1 MRIILAIGW
10 QPLFTSL
17 ACIKINLLLR
27 VTGRR
32 KDGYHLLDSL
42 VAFCE
47 LGDRLELSLNDRCDE
62 LVVEGTF
69 CNEIGEDNIVRRT
82 LKKFREATGWCQPVK
97 IRLKKEIPVGAGL
110 GGGSSDAATTLKLLT
125 QIPDTPP
132 LSRAEIFKIA
142 LDLGADVPACL
153 LGKTSRMQ
161 GIGEKLRT
169 LDPLPKLP
177 ILLVNPN
184 LKIETKK
191 VFEAF
196 GGEYSPPINSNKLE
210 RPWSERQLK
219 NLFQSKPQNDLYEA
233 AASLVPEISEIL
245 TKLSTIQGVTS
256 TGMSGSGATCFAIF
270 HPKQKVK
277 INEAMEL
284 LRETNWWYRLTY
296 LKP

>member
-42 VAFCE
+42 VTFCE
-47 LGDRLELSLNDRCDE
+47 LGDTLELSLNDRYDE

-69 CNEIGEDNIVRRT
+69 YNEIGEDNIVRRT

-125 QIPDTPP
+125 QIPETPP

-153 LGKTSRMQ
+153 LGKTARMQ

-196 GGEYSPPINSNKLE
+196 GGEYSPPINSYQLE
-210 RPWSERQLK
+210 GPWSERQLK

-245 TKLSTIQGVTS
+245 TKLSAIQGVTS

>member
-17 ACIKINLLLR
+17 ACIKINLLLK

-42 VAFCE
+42 VTFCE
-47 LGDRLELSLNDRCDE
+47 LGDRLELSLSDHYDE
-62 LVVEGTF
+62 LIVEGTF
-69 CNEIGEDNIVRRT
+69 RNEIGEDNIVRRT
-82 LKKFREATGWCQPVK
+82 LKKFREATGWRQPVK
-97 IRLKKEIPVGAGL
+97 IRLEKEIPVGAGL
-110 GGGSSDAATTLKLLT
+110 GGGSSDAAATLKLLT
-125 QIPDTPP
+125 QIPETPP

-142 LDLGADVPACL
+142 LDLGADVPVCL
-153 LGKTSRMQ
+153 LGQTARMQ
-161 GIGEKLRT
+161 GIGEKLKT

-196 GGEYSPPINSNKLE
+196 GGGYSSPINSNQLE
-210 RPWSERQLK
+210 GPWSHRQLK
-219 NLFQSKPQNDLYEA
+219 NLLQSKPQNDLYEA
-233 AASLVPEISEIL
+233 AASLVPQISEIL
-245 TKLSTIQGVTS
+245 TRLNTIQGVTS

-270 HPKQKVK
+270 HPRQKMK

-284 LRETNWWYRLTY
+284 LRETDWWYRLTY